1 MNNWTLL
8 IGNLISLAFIIL
20 AGIMAMNDKPDW
32 GWLIVCA
39 LLTFLYPKSSKSE
52 EDNDKE
58 DAAKQK

>member
-39 LLTFLYPKSSKSE
+39 LLTFLYPKKDKTEKE
-52 EDNDKE
+52 ETEKE
-58 DAAKQK
+58 D